1 MMATSKDMFED
12 EKAVR
17 PVKSHIRWQLV
28 TNQQNLFYMLATGMI
43 IPPKVFRG
51 KYYQD
56 TLSAFPGWI
65 PLFADRPF
73 KAAIEHSVSERGH
86 LVPCLATVE
95 LGSMRGRVWT
105 ISENDEVGEA
115 VFPDGID
122 DKVCLIFV
130 PGPLPVSWITSV
142 GFRSGEEKSKCEM
155 DSRDFDNVPLREFTL
170 KAVSSKFKNADN
182 GAWPPALPSLPDPGA
197 MFDAPLAAGA
207 MMAMLLHM
215 ANRGAIA
222 MVSNKMAFSSNDER
236 EELVSNPMIG
246 ALGAWI
252 QAGRA
257 PEDGD
262 VSRKL
267 FWGMV
272 DTIAACR
279 SSEGMDTPLDAALE
293 RLLTSSEM
301 LDARKKQAGAK
312 LTADL
317 KALSGF
323 SDSTITEILERH
335 RKPFSRAMVLFSLRD
350 NCADFLEYTHPSLT
364 EEDYVAAAILF
375 AARDGWLGLPLH
387 LRDIPGLHA
396 AVTHRM
402 AAMAHRI
409 ANTGI
414 DLGAPP
420 PRPMSLRELLLPGD
434 RDWNKTQKE
443 AALLLARECKWDCIQ
458 TRVILG
464 KGGYQLVVDGSGV
477 HIVIS
482 GEAKA
487 VTTEVDQTQ
496 LFARLALTP
505 ISNKLDGKI
514 RKLLRA

>member
-1 MMATSKDMFED
+1 MITNSNDMFD
-12 EKAVR
+12 NEKSAFD
-17 PVKSHIRWQLV
+17 VKSTTRWQLV
-28 TNQQNLFYMLATGMI
+28 TNQRNLFYMLAAGMI
-43 IPPKVFRG
+43 IPPTAFNG
-51 KYYQD
+51 KHYQD

-73 KAAIEHSVSERGH
+73 KAAIEYSISEREH
-86 LVPCLATVE
+86 LMPCLATVE
-95 LGSMRGRVWT
+95 LCGMRGRVWT
-105 ISENDEVGEA
+105 IGVNGEVGEA
-115 VFPDGID
+115 IFPDEID
-122 DKVCLIFV
+122 DKVSLILV
-130 PGPLPVSWITSV
+130 PAPLPVSWIMSV
-142 GFRSGEEKSKCEM
+142 GFRSGKEKSNCEL
-155 DSRDFDNVPLREFTL
+155 DAGDFENVPLREFAL
-170 KAVSSKFKNADN
+170 KSASSTFKNADN
-182 GAWPPALPSLPDPGA
+182 GTWPPALPDLPTPDSTL
-197 MFDAPLAAGA
+197 DAPLAAGS
-207 MMAMLLHM
+207 MMAMLLQM
-215 ANRGAIA
+215 ANRGTIA
-222 MVSNKMAFSSNDER
+222 MESSKMAFSPNEGR
-236 EELVSNPMIG
+236 GELASYPMIE

-252 QAGRA
+252 QSGHST
-257 PEDGD
+257 EEGD
-262 VSRKL
+262 VSRQL
-267 FWGMV
+267 FWRMV

-279 SSEGMDTPLDAALE
+279 SSDDMRSPLDAALDHLKTASE
-293 RLLTSSEM
+293 RFDER
-301 LDARKKQAGAK
+301 AKQAGAK
-312 LTADL
+312 LAADL
-317 KALSGF
+317 KTLSGF

>member
-1 MMATSKDMFED
+1 MISNSNDMFD
-12 EKAVR
+12 NEKPA
-17 PVKSHIRWQLV
+17 PDVKSTICWQLV
-28 TNQQNLFYMLATGMI
+28 TNQRNLFYMLAAGMI
-43 IPPKVFRG
+43 IPPAAFNR

-65 PLFADRPF
+65 PLFANHPF
-73 KAAIEHSVSERGH
+73 KAAIEHSISEREH
-86 LVPCLATVE
+86 LMPCLVTVE
-95 LGSMRGRVWT
+95 LGSMRGRVRT
-105 ISENDEVGEA
+105 IGVNGKVGEA
-115 VFPDGID
+115 IFPDEID
-122 DKVCLIFV
+122 GKVRLILV
-130 PGPLPVSWITSV
+130 PAPLPVSWIMSV
-142 GFRSGEEKSKCEM
+142 GFRSGKEKSNCEL
-155 DSRDFDNVPLREFTL
+155 DAGDFENVPLREFKL
-170 KAVSSKFKNADN
+170 KAASSTFKKADN
-182 GAWPPALPSLPDPGA
+182 GTWPPAIPNFPGLGSTL
-197 MFDAPLAAGA
+197 DTPLAAGA
-207 MMAMLLHM
+207 MMAMLLRM
-215 ANRGAIA
+215 ANRGTIA
-222 MVSNKMAFSSNDER
+222 MVSNKMAFSSNDGR

-246 ALGAWI
+246 GLGAWI

-279 SSEGMDTPLDAALE
+279 ASEGMDAPLDAALE
-293 RLLTSSEM
+293 QLVTSSEM
-301 LDARKKQAGAK
+301 LDARTKLAVAK
-312 LTADL
+312 LTTDL
-317 KALSGF
+317 KALSRF
-323 SDSTITEILERH
+323 SDSTITEILERP
-335 RKPFSRAMVLFSLRD
+335 RKPFSRAMVLFFLRD

-434 RDWNKTQKE
+434 RGWNKTQKE
-443 AALLLARECKWDCIQ
+443 AALLLTRECKWDCVQ
-458 TRVILG
+458 TRVTLG
-464 KGGYQLVVDGSGV
+464 KGEYQLVVDGAGAHV
-477 HIVIS
+477 IIS

-487 VTTEVDQTQ
+487 VTTEVDRAQ
-496 LFARLALTP
+496 LFARLAMTP
-505 ISNKLDGKI
+505 ISSKLDG
-514 RKLLRA
+514 RLHKLLKE